1 MIRVSDIR
9 FDPAAELAAFQTA
22 ASDAGA
28 VVSFTGRVRDDGATE
43 ALILSH
49 YAGFTE
55 AQIENFVAEARKRW
69 GLQACTILHRVGEM
83 AVGEPI
89 VFVATAAAH
98 RRDAFEACDFLMDKL
113 KSEAPFW
120 KQEKKAG
127 KRVWIEPREQDRDGL
142 RRWDDARS

>member
-55 AQIENFVAEARKRW
+55 AQIETFVAEARKRW

-83 AVGEPI
+83 VVGEPI
-89 VFVATAAAH
+89 VFVATASAH

-120 KQEKKAG
+120 KQENKAG
-127 KRVWIEPREQDRDGL
+127 KRVWIEPREQDKVGL
-142 RRWDDARS
+142 KRWDDARS